1 MNFKIW
7 ALLCNMK
14 FKAYYLD
21 FIVTRFQK
29 YDRNINIFLA
39 ITSSTSIA
47 AWAIWKDYEMI
58 WAIIIAGSQVI
69 TAIKPFFPFNKYV
82 KELNL
87 KSTRLHNVNVDIE
100 KLWDNYSN
108 GEISNSKASTLYYSI
123 VKDCNE
129 ILKFN
134 DESVFGQS
142 KSIEQ
147 KANDCTKNYLETYY
161 NVDVNIT

>member
-1 MNFKIW
+1 MDFKIW

-21 FIVTRFQK
+21 FQVTRFQK

-58 WAIIIAGSQVI
+58 WAIIIAASQVI
-69 TAIKPFFPFNKYV
+69 TAIKPFFPYNKYV
-82 KELNL
+82 KELNI

-100 KLWDNYSN
+100 KLWDNYIN
-108 GEISNSKASTLYYSI
+108 DEISNSKASTLYYAI

-142 KSIEQ
+142 KSIEK
-147 KANDCTKNYLETYY
+147 KANACIRTYLETYY
-161 NVDVNIT
+161 GVTVTES